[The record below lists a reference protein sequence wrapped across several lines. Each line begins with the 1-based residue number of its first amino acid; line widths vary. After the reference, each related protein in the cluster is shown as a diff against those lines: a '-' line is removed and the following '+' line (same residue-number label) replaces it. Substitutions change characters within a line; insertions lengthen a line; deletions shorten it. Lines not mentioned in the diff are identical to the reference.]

1 VTEDFFLL
9 PIWMPVWFFL
19 ILLLALIATFVLFV
33 FFLYIARG
41 PALGFIKSSLTGK
54 IPVMRHRATGEIH
67 IELAKSVEGYLVM
80 RDMLD
85 VAELPIIPEAQ
96 LKKYPKLRPF
106 IMRRSYWERL
116 NKPVY
121 EVDDREAIAITP
133 DMLDLIEQ
141 SEGNPRSQYPFVGR
155 LLAKVKEGNKPL
167 SLSKANIVT
176 PETVL
181 AVLNAQYPTAG
192 FRAFGKKCV
201 EYGEKSAGFNFGKF
215 ALPLGL
221 LVGIAFLFLIVAWII
236 GILPGARA

>member
-1 VTEDFFLL
+1 VTEDFFSL

-19 ILLLALIATFVLFV
+19 MLLLALIATIVLFV
-33 FFLYIARG
+33 FFLYTARG
-41 PALGFIKSSLTGK
+41 PALGFIKSSLIHK
-54 IPVMRHRATGEIH
+54 IPVMRHRATGETYIQQSK
-67 IELAKSVEGYLVM
+67 AVEGYLVM

-85 VAELPIIPEAQ
+85 IAELPIIPEAQ
-96 LKKYPKLRPF
+96 LQKYPKLRPF
-106 IMRRSYWERL
+106 IMRRSYWERI

-121 EVDDREAIAITP
+121 EVDDREAIVITP
-133 DMLDLIEQ
+133 DMAKLIEQ
-141 SEGNPRSQYPFVGR
+141 SESNPGSQYPIYER
-155 LLAKVKEGNKPL
+155 LLEKVKKENKPL

-176 PETVL
+176 PEAVL

-221 LVGIAFLFLIVAWII
+221 LVGIALLFLIVAWII